1 MIGGDSLAVRNA
13 DVLKLFRQIAI
24 HMDTGDHQRSKEVAL
39 AAFVDT
45 EVRLEH
51 FGVVHLFVA
60 EPGFG
65 EDIRFEAKTHEIFGA
80 ASLDYRFGPLLVNS
94 DREFIFLREIERIRT
109 RLELVIF
116 LLQQEPEF
124 GGLRRRQWRSVK
136 GNGFLGHWTDQ

>member
-1 MIGGDSLAVRNA
+1 MDS
-13 DVLKLFRQIAI
+13 
-24 HMDTGDHQRSKEVAL
+24 GDHQRPEEVAL

-45 EVRLEH
+45 EVGLKH
-51 FGVVHLFVA
+51 FRIVHLFVA
-60 EPGFG
+60 ELGLA
-65 EDIRFEAKTHEIFGA
+65 ENVRFEAKTHEIFGA

-109 RLELVIF
+109 RLELVIL